1 LKLKRI
7 FRRRRPSGAE
17 EAPPPHAPR
26 AQALSDEEVL
36 RRTEEWN
43 RAAEV
48 YWKDVLGEA
57 SARRHVLNK
66 PFASVTDA
74 PSMLYRLGL
83 ALSELRLGL
92 GHVVLDFGAGS
103 CWLSSCLNRLG
114 CRTIAVDVSPAAL
127 EMGRE
132 LFRVD
137 PRQRPELEPRFLPYD
152 GHRLPLP
159 AESVDRIA
167 CFDAFHHVP
176 NPEELLAEFHR
187 VLRPGGRAV
196 LAEPGEGHSHSEL
209 SCFETERCGVLES
222 EVDIPGLQRRA
233 LRAGFTAV
241 RLKPYPDPDAM
252 SLDAAEYVRLMDGEG
267 RLLPMAALQRSL
279 RNFFVITLL
288 KGDEVRDSR
297 QPGRLRASIE
307 WRGAE
312 GPLRGEAGALLPLP
326 LRIRNDGD
334 TLWRHEL
341 DPAGGYVMVS
351 GHLADAE
358 GRTVRSG
365 FFRTALPRPVA
376 PGDAVDLLAEAPL
389 PGEGGR
395 YRLRIDLVDE
405 HVMWFSQAGSKVL
418 ERELEVEGGAEAGAL
433 LARLEAEGP
442 LRAAGGTRMPFSV
455 RLTNLGTETWGHAPE
470 PRPGTV
476 SLAGHVMDAEGQMH
490 TRDHLHQPLPRSVA
504 AGETVEMTAS
514 VRAPLEPGSYR
525 LKLDLV
531 KEHVC
536 WFEQR
541 GSVPLELGLTVSAD
555 VPDSANPGLL
565 RATLELHRPTLP
577 VRARGG
583 SLIPVSLRATNIGN
597 TTWLRAAADVGQV
610 LLGAHL
616 LDGQRR
622 LLVLDYARTPL
633 PRDVAPLQA
642 VELEAALAA
651 PLPPGR
657 YMIELDLV
665 DEGVAWFGALGSPTV
680 GFELEVPPLEE

>member
-1 LKLKRI
+1 MR
-7 FRRRRPSGAE
+7 S
-17 EAPPPHAPR
+17 
-26 AQALSDEEVL
+26 
-36 RRTEEWN
+36 RTEEFN

-127 EMGRE
+127 DLGRE

-159 AESVDRIA
+159 AESVDRVA

-187 VLRPGGRAV
+187 VLRPGGRVV

-209 SCFETERCGVLES
+209 SAFETDRCGVLES
-222 EVDIPGLQRRA
+222 DVDLVELQRRA
-233 LRAGFTAV
+233 LAAGFTAV
-241 RLKPYPDPDAM
+241 RAKPYPDPEAM
-252 SLDAAEYVRLMDGEG
+252 SLDAAEYVRLMEGEG
-267 RLLPMAALQRSL
+267 ALLPMAALQRSL

-297 QPGRLRASIE
+297 QPGRLRAAIE
-307 WRGAE
+307 WRGPE
-312 GPLRGEAGALLPLP
+312 GALRGGAGALVPLP
-326 LRIRNDGD
+326 LRIRNEGD
-334 TLWRHEL
+334 TLWRHEP
-341 DPAGGYVMVS
+341 DAAGGYVMVS

-365 FFRTALPRPVA
+365 FFRTALPRSVA
-376 PGDAVDLLAEAPL
+376 PGEEVDVVAEAPL
-389 PGEGGR
+389 PAEGGS
-395 YRLRIDLVDE
+395 YRLRVDLVDE

-418 ERELEVEGGAEAGAL
+418 ERELTVEGGAEAGAL
-433 LARLEAEGP
+433 LARLQAEGP
-442 LRAAGGTRMPFSV
+442 LEAAGGTRVIFAI
-455 RLTNLGTETWGHAPE
+455 RLTNLGTETWAHAPE

-476 SLAGHVMDAEGQMH
+476 SLAGHVMDAHGQMH
-490 TRDHLHQPLPRSVA
+490 TRDLLHQSLPRPVA
-504 AGETVEMTAS
+504 AGETIEMTAA
-514 VRAPLEPGSYR
+514 VVAPLEPGRYR

-541 GSVPLELGLTVSAD
+541 GSAPLELDLDVTAE
-555 VPDSANPGLL
+555 VPDSVNPGVL
-565 RATLELHRPTLP
+565 RATLELRRPSGA
-577 VRARGG
+577 VRVRGG
-583 SLIPVSLRATNIGN
+583 ELIPVSVRATNIGN
-597 TTWLRAAADVGQV
+597 TKWLRAPAELGQV
-610 LLGAHL
+610 ALGAHL
-616 LDGQRR
+616 LNDQRR
-622 LLVLDYARTPL
+622 LLVLDLSRTPL
-633 PRDVAPLQA
+633 PRDVAPRED
-642 VELEAALAA
+642 VEIEAALAA
-651 PLPPGR
+651 PLLPGR
-657 YMIELDLV
+657 YLIELDLV

-680 GFELEVPPLEE
+680 GFELEVPTPEE